1 MRKPLFLTT
10 IIMLFLLFLWWFSGG
25 TIIGA
30 INRPA
35 PFEIFAS
42 FAWDNFQ
49 TGAATIFEAF
59 SRLLGI

>member
-1 MRKPLFLTT
+1 
-10 IIMLFLLFLWWFSGG
+10 MLFLLFLWWFSGG